1 MGHSQSNF
9 LVWIMLVNPSWMIWN
24 LNAAGAVK
32 SPLELSRQTPA
43 ADSETAIKANGWCA
57 LAT

>member
-1 MGHSQSNF
+1 
-9 LVWIMLVNPSWMIWN
+9 MLVNPSWMIWN

-57 LAT
+57 LAI